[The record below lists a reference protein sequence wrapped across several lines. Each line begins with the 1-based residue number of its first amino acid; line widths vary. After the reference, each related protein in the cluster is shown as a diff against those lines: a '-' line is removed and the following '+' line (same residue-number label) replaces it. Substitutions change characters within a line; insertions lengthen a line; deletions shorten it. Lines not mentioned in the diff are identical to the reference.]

1 VTPPCQGDLKVDV
14 IVEVD
19 GRRAT
24 GCTTFQYHTPA
35 PRVQQ
40 TDVVLLRNHTGH
52 LQVPVNGEG
61 FALVPGLNEIELR
74 VQDQSGNDLGVKLAY
89 EITAVDERRLV
100 CLVPTAEIPPGQFRI
115 LASVAIAGVSSG
127 RPVMMGHVSDELPS
141 RKT

>member
-1 VTPPCQGDLKVDV
+1 M
-14 IVEVD
+14 
-19 GRRAT
+19 
-24 GCTTFQYHTPA
+24 
-35 PRVQQ
+35 QQ

-61 FALVPGLNEIELR
+61 FARVPGLNEIELR

-100 CLVPTAEIPPGQFRI
+100 CLVPTAEIPQGQFRI